1 MNGSAQWAASAPR
14 LAGDQVARALGVGLG
29 SGDQDGEVSLVV
41 VVALALPAA
50 RNGGERLSDQVSLL
64 PGQAP
69 KSSDDHGP
77 LLQVWVGLPEVHHFD
92 PHPSTLVAATA
103 RSPRV
108 EA

>member
-1 MNGSAQWAASAPR
+1 MNGSAQWAASAPH
-14 LAGDQVARALGVGLG
+14 LAGDQVARAFEVGLG

-50 RNGGERLSDQVSLL
+50 RNGGERLGDHVGLL

-69 KSSDDHGP
+69 ESADDLGA

-92 PHPSTLVAATA
+92 PHPSALV
-103 RSPRV
+103 
-108 EA
+108 